1 MSIGWNFPSNN
12 YGMVYGIGEAGIETF
27 KGTPYKSLAREIC
40 QNSLDAKRTKDKSVL
55 VEFSLTQLETNQVP
69 GFQILR
75 KAIESCLYFWK
86 KQKNEKTVN
95 FFQKAVAIAAQEKIP
110 LLRVSDFNTTGL
122 LGSNQEFNTPW
133 QNLVKASGV
142 SDKDGSSGGSF
153 GIGKS
158 APFACSDLRTVFYAT
173 QDKDGV
179 KATQGIARLVS
190 FALEDMGMGQSE
202 GNLSMGIGYYGKMG
216 QNQAVQ
222 ECCSLEKGFQREEV
236 GTDVF
241 ILGFTEKPEWDTEII
256 TSILEDFFVSIYL
269 GLLEVKV
276 GNTMISKNTLGKV
289 MDQYKEIAVKAYNY
303 YQTLI
308 SPEAHVITENYEGL
322 GDVELHILIQNGLHR
337 RVLMSRMN
345 GMKVFDQKNFPSA
358 IQFAGI
364 CILKDVPINSYFR
377 EIENPQHDA
386 WEPERHKRPT
396 EAKRLKQGLFRFI
409 KEHVL
414 AFGRKTTVAETD
426 AEGVGEYLPDEP
438 VPEAKNY
445 KSESLVDAA
454 MDIEVSDLKYHKG
467 VFEVTT
473 DGSDLELE
481 DGEGVPDGEGYG
493 DTGNKDYGTNG
504 GSHMAGG
511 SGFGNNEGNHSG
523 TNGAGSNPYS
533 IGMEG
538 EPLSKLKKKFEIQ
551 AIAVRLIL
559 VDAKNNRYCL
569 FFIPEETSGNGY
581 LQFKLSGEQSNMSV
595 NVSNASNLV
604 TGDLLKT
611 SKNTIYLEHIVAK
624 EKMSVEFNV
633 DYGESSSMEVSLYG
647 YQI

>member
-1 MSIGWNFPSNN
+1 M
-12 YGMVYGIGEAGIETF
+12 
-27 KGTPYKSLAREIC
+27 
-40 QNSLDAKRTKDKSVL
+40 
-55 VEFSLTQLETNQVP
+55 
-69 GFQILR
+69 
-75 KAIESCLYFWK
+75 
-86 KQKNEKTVN
+86 
-95 FFQKAVAIAAQEKIP
+95 
-110 LLRVSDFNTTGL
+110 
-122 LGSNQEFNTPW
+122 
-133 QNLVKASGV
+133 
-142 SDKDGSSGGSF
+142 
-153 GIGKS
+153 
-158 APFACSDLRTVFYAT
+158 
-173 QDKDGV
+173 
-179 KATQGIARLVS
+179 
-190 FALEDMGMGQSE
+190 
-202 GNLSMGIGYYGKMG
+202 
-216 QNQAVQ
+216 
-222 ECCSLEKGFQREEV
+222 EKGFQREEV

-256 TSILEDFFVSIYL
+256 TSILEDFLVSIYL

-289 MDQYKEIAVKAYNY
+289 MDQYKEIAAKAYNY

-308 SPEAHVITENYEGL
+308 SPEAHVITANYEGL

-445 KSESLVDAA
+445 KSESLVDAV

-467 VFEVTT
+467 VFEVAT
-473 DGSDLELE
+473 DGSDLEME

-504 GSHMAGG
+504 GGHMAGG
-511 SGFGNNEGNHSG
+511 SGFGSNEGNHSG